1 MKTTTIRRDGK
12 KDLNIHMTDAVNIM
26 VDNGTIKRDTLNKV
40 IGCIKTDN
48 IDDIIISTDS
58 KTEKSM
64 ADAYIRYR
72 KELFIDCMLS
82 SMIYI
87 LVGLIFM
94 LFVVNVL
101 SSIITNKIT
110 NNINYISLCVLIV
123 ALSLLMTYGINEL
136 IKKIKEY
143 LKVRNTVKLSKRII
157 K

>member
-1 MKTTTIRRDGK
+1 
-12 KDLNIHMTDAVNIM
+12 
-26 VDNGTIKRDTLNKV
+26 
-40 IGCIKTDN
+40 
-48 IDDIIISTDS
+48 
-58 KTEKSM
+58 
-64 ADAYIRYR
+64 
-72 KELFIDCMLS
+72 
-82 SMIYI
+82 
-87 LVGLIFM
+87 M